1 MSRTIGSLLVSL
13 GFSHKEADAS
23 IKRFEKNL
31 RDSGKRMES
40 IGRTMS
46 IGFTAPFILGM
57 RQAIKAYDE
66 EAKVVKT
73 LEVALGRTSTAL
85 LAQAAAIQKTTV
97 YADDAVI
104 KVQAYAAALGH
115 SEAQVGKMTT
125 AAVGLAAGLG
135 IGLDQAMSMLHKST
149 MGASKGLGQLVP
161 GVKELTKEQL
171 KSGAAIDMVTA
182 KFSGYAE
189 AMAKTGTGPLEQFKN
204 RFGDLMEQFGKAAL
218 PLLNKIIEKFDK
230 LTAWFEKLSPA
241 TKEMVVEF
249 GAFLALAGPVMMFTG
264 KIISLTQSVIAL
276 STALKGMAMA
286 AGGVAAVVGATG
298 MASAYMTQNY
308 HPLGSNFGKNIGDMV
323 MKATG
328 TSYRSSQY
336 GGTDMLLGSAAE
348 QQNSGFL
355 APPAAKALGTATTT
369 NGTGTAQQIF
379 VAGQGIARALQHVT
393 TILTPSRGNPAAGI
407 GSIAPNLN
415 PATAGA
421 MGGGALTPLAGVGG
435 HGNAIAG
442 MMGIMPN
449 MEPILESQAQSVDA
463 LNEGYVMLGNTL
475 AGVMTT
481 MAASLAEG
489 GNAFA
494 AFGKAALLAAASV
507 AKAALVESLAS
518 ATKKGAAVAGAP
530 GIIIGAIAGL
540 AAISIVEGMIGKMK
554 TPKLAQGAVT
564 QGITTAIIGDNPSGK
579 EMVLPFERNDE
590 FAASIARKMGGGGG
604 NLSMTVHGDKLLVFL
619 SKRQDEARRRSSGNT
634 INF

>member
-1 MSRTIGSLLVSL
+1 MSRTIGSLLIKL
-13 GFSHKEADAS
+13 GMDPKEADMA
-23 IKRFEKNL
+23 IRKFEKNL

-355 APPAAKALGTATTT
+355 APPKANALGTATTS
-369 NGTGTAQQIF
+369 NGTGTAQQIY

-393 TILTPSRGNPAAGI
+393 TMLTPNRGNPAAGI
-407 GSIAPNLN
+407 GSIAPNMN

>member
-1 MSRTIGSLLVSL
+1 MSRTIGSLLIKL
-13 GFSHKEADAS
+13 GMDPKEADMA
-23 IKRFEKNL
+23 IRKFEKNL
-31 RDSGKRMES
+31 RESGKRMES

-149 MGASKGLGQLVP
+149 LGASKGLGQLVP

-308 HPLGSNFGKNIGDMV
+308 HPLGANFGKNIGEMV
-323 MKATG
+323 MKYSGVGYPSSMINQNLG
-328 TSYRSSQY
+328 TSY
-336 GGTDMLLGSAAE
+336 LGLNNYNKAE
-348 QQNSGFL
+348 YYFL
-355 APPAAKALGTATTT
+355 KSLEVNDLKSPD
-369 NGTGTAQQIF
+369 I
-379 VAGQGIARALQHVT
+379 
-393 TILTPSRGNPAAGI
+393 
-407 GSIAPNLN
+407 
-415 PATAGA
+415 
-421 MGGGALTPLAGVGG
+421 
-435 HGNAIAG
+435 
-442 MMGIMPN
+442 
-449 MEPILESQAQSVDA
+449 EPDS
-463 LNEGYVMLGNTL
+463 
-475 AGVMTT
+475 
-481 MAASLAEG
+481 
-489 GNAFA
+489 
-494 AFGKAALLAAASV
+494 
-507 AKAALVESLAS
+507 
-518 ATKKGAAVAGAP
+518 P
-530 GIIIGAIAGL
+530 
-540 AAISIVEGMIGKMK
+540 
-554 TPKLAQGAVT
+554 
-564 QGITTAIIGDNPSGK
+564 
-579 EMVLPFERNDE
+579 
-590 FAASIARKMGGGGG
+590 
-604 NLSMTVHGDKLLVFL
+604 
-619 SKRQDEARRRSSGNT
+619 
-634 INF
+634 